1 MLPPLVKVKGLT
13 FKYVTAKV
21 PALQDISFSVN
32 KGEFVC
38 ITGPSGCGKST
49 LALTLAGFIPH
60 MYRGNLEGDVFVDG
74 HNTRDMSPGALAGT
88 VGLVQ
93 QDPEAQLCTLTVI
106 DEVAFGPENLCLPQ
120 KEIQGRVKWALAA
133 TGATNLLHRNVYTLS
148 GGEKQRVAVA
158 SVLAMTPKLLILDEP
173 TANLDP
179 RATARI
185 LDIIQS
191 LRYER
196 DMAII
201 VIEHRLHRLLPYTD
215 RLITMDQGRIIEDSA
230 PDQIFFSAAY
240 DADAGHAGRGQSCA
254 KHKGDTGD
262 TSYVS
267 HASDAETVGYQGDG
281 VGAKQAVDARD
292 TRPGAVPTIK
302 GQPYGM
308 LSVSNLTVEYD
319 GRKALDNVS
328 FSLYPGEIVA
338 VMGDNGS
345 GKTTLLSALLGLIQP
360 TTGTIELYGKDISGL
375 RIAERASIMGLSFQN
390 PNHQI
395 TESTV
400 WQEVEL
406 PKLNFGVQPDV
417 ALSPTSPASDS
428 NAQNAARSTQS
439 KARKL
444 HRMQGNENQRP
455 EPDLSRILL
464 DFGLS
469 EHRDQNPFALS
480 HGQKK
485 RLNIASLLGYM
496 PHVLLLDEPMVG
508 QDPARQSIIVKKLRE
523 FSEGGGLVIMVCHEP
538 STISRCC
545 TRALFFQEGTLLV
558 DEPLDSAFA
567 ALGAMGRT
575 EYLPPALHP
584 ACSAEPRSGRPGCR
598 SGKPRTGILPAN
610 QELVESAGAAAP
622 GTGTGT
628 GTGLF
633 GLGYVPGRSLLHQ
646 MNPLVKMVLLAAF
659 TITVFAVKFLPWQFI
674 LFLLMLSGYGL
685 AGLGP
690 GFFVSKARMI
700 LRFCFF
706 ILLIQVIFW
715 HEGHIVWFFSIAGLR
730 VSVWSEG
737 LIRGAGISLRFL
749 NVVGSSYLFVSVTNP
764 NQMAYALMQAGLP
777 YRYGFMLITSLRFI
791 PLFKLELTQIRNA
804 QMAKGI
810 DLQDKSLKGLARQ
823 VRHTFLPLLV
833 SALEK
838 VDALTMSM
846 EGRAFGLHPTRT
858 YRVAYRVSKKGALLL
873 TVALAVLTCLMAVSL
888 ISR

>member
-1 MLPPLVKVKGLT
+1 M
-13 FKYVTAKV
+13 
-21 PALQDISFSVN
+21 
-32 KGEFVC
+32 
-38 ITGPSGCGKST
+38 
-49 LALTLAGFIPH
+49 
-60 MYRGNLEGDVFVDG
+60 
-74 HNTRDMSPGALAGT
+74 
-88 VGLVQ
+88 GLVQ

-455 EPDLSRILL
+455 EPNLSRLLL

-737 LIRGAGISLRFL
+737 LIRGVGISLRFL